1 MALFDCSEEIQR
13 QVNLRGEDACYHIVG
28 DDKKESIDHKNE
40 LVREKDAEIIKIA
53 KPIWINL
60 VKSSNIK
67 DYGGFTKDFSSQML
81 YGANEVELGKQ
92 WASNKLLTSL
102 SEDPEVLGCIRRD
115 NFITVLYK
123 QTSKTVPGEFLG
135 RLVLGL
141 EGDMVKVFGATIY

>member
-1 MALFDCSEEIQR
+1 MNFL
-13 QVNLRGEDACYHIVG
+13 
-28 DDKKESIDHKNE
+28 
-40 LVREKDAEIIKIA
+40 EKSDSEIIKIA
-53 KPIWINL
+53 EPIWINL

-102 SEDPEVLGCIRRD
+102 SEKHEVLGCIRRD

-123 QTSKTVPGEFLG
+123 QKSNTIPGEFLG
-135 RLVLGL
+135 RLVLGI